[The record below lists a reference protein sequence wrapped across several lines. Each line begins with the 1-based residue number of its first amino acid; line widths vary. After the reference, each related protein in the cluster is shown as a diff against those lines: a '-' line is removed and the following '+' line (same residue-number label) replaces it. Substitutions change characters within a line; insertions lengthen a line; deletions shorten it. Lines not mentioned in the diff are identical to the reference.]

1 MRCVA
6 LPAVD
11 ANDGHLQIQR
21 VKRSVDFRDPPF
33 HQLVDHTKNEIL
45 HECCSSKRESGEG
58 EIYHMLI
65 CLFFCS
71 FFVDIMRACSGAGYL
86 DFLFSVST
94 RVPRSFHQ
102 PFQHRLAPPQRHKLT
117 HVKANFETS
126 TSLHRI

>member
-21 VKRSVDFRDPPF
+21 VKRPVDFRDPPF

-65 CLFFCS
+65 RLFFCS
-71 FFVDIMRACSGAGYL
+71 FFDIMRACAGWDTL
-86 DFLFSVST
+86 TFFSAFPPAQLSST
-94 RVPRSFHQ
+94 RPSSRR
-102 PFQHRLAPPQRHKLT
+102 PALLY
-117 HVKANFETS
+117 
-126 TSLHRI
+126 